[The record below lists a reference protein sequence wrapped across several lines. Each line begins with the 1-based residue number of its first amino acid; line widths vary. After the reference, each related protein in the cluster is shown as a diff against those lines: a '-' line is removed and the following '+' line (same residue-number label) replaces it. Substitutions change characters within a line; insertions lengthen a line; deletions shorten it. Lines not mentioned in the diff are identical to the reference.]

1 MAFEGEDSFMHL
13 TERLSRIVSL
23 VETHGYVSIP
33 ELSGLFAVSEVTI
46 RRDLKRLQAENRL
59 RRTPGGATS
68 LATKMQDEAD
78 AAPLSSHPLSA
89 STLDQVDVLVLASGE
104 SDPDGMLLDPVIK
117 RNIPIVAEAVQMP
130 GMKTLVSVNNYQG
143 GVDAGRWAG
152 RFAIDYFQGKAY
164 VLDLTYD
171 MHNTQQRSQGF
182 IDGLKEVVPGCEICL
197 SANSQAQFQTAYQLT
212 TDALSIYPHINIIF
226 AINDITAR
234 GASQACVDLG
244 IDPAAMLILPYG
256 LEGDTMKD
264 ALMARGYCK
273 VGVAMFPEI
282 VGRECIDAAITAYNQ
297 DTMAASIETPY
308 ALVTPDTLHDY
319 YTRTPQGW
327 RIDREAVRAS
337 LGYHFEQEDLPD
349 SIEEIPERVRF
360 VVPFGEHEWYK
371 NVAAAMQVRAAEHG
385 IALEIIST
393 SQTLREELIHRRRA
407 IARAA
412 AQQVQPQDVIILDDG
427 EITAFLAEEL
437 LARKD
442 ITVITNSLPIFERL
456 RAHNGIELILIGG
469 LFGSTGTTFT
479 GPIAASSF
487 SGLCADK
494 LFLSVEG
501 ISLAFGLSHGRL
513 DEVPVKQ
520 AMLQSAQQ
528 IILLAD
534 HTKFRHPAIAHV
546 APITRAEKLI
556 TDNALPASV
565 RLELMKMGIEVI
577 LAR

>member
-1 MAFEGEDSFMHL
+1 MHL
-13 TERLSRIVSL
+13 NERLDRIVTL
-23 VETHGYVSIP
+23 VETHGYVSIQ
-33 ELSGLFAVSEVTI
+33 ELSDLFAVSEVTV

-68 LATKMQDEAD
+68 WATKVPDEPDGLGLTSQA
-78 AAPLSSHPLSA
+78 LNA
-89 STLDQVDVLVLASGE
+89 STLDQVDVLILASGE
-104 SDPDGMLLDPVIK
+104 SDPDGMLLDPVVK

-130 GMKTLVSVNNYQG
+130 GMKTLVSVNNYQAAL
-143 GVDAGRWAG
+143 DAGRWAG
-152 RFAIDYFQGKAY
+152 RFAVDHLKGKAS

-182 IDGLKEVVPGCEICL
+182 VDGLKEVVPACEICL

-226 AINDITAR
+226 AINDITAQ
-234 GASQACVDLG
+234 GASQACVDLR
-244 IDPAAMLILPYG
+244 IDPSGMLILPFG

-273 VGVAMFPEI
+273 AGLAMFPEI
-282 VGRECIDAAITAYNQ
+282 VGRECIDAAIAAYTR

-308 ALVTPDTLHDY
+308 ALITPDTLQDF
-319 YTRTPQGW
+319 YTRTSHGW
-327 RIDREAVRAS
+327 RINRDAVREN
-337 LGYHFEQEDLPD
+337 LGYDFERESPPDL
-349 SIEEIPERVRF
+349 SEEIPERVRF
-360 VVPFGEHEWYK
+360 VIPFGGHEWYK
-371 NVAAAMQVRAAEHG
+371 NVAAAMQVRAGELG

-393 SQTLREELIHRRRA
+393 SQTLREELILRRRA
-407 IARAA
+407 IARIA

-427 EITAFLAEEL
+427 EITTFLAEEL
-437 LARKD
+437 IPRTD

-456 RAHNGIELILIGG
+456 RQKSGLTLILIGG
-469 LFGSTGTTFT
+469 LYGPTGTAFT
-479 GPIAASSF
+479 GPIAAAGF
-487 SGLCADK
+487 NGLCADK

-501 ISLAFGLSHGRL
+501 ISLGFGLSHGRL
-513 DEVPVKQ
+513 EEVPVKQ
-520 AMLQSAQQ
+520 AMLQSAQE

-565 RLELMKMGIEVI
+565 RLELMKMGIEII

>member
-1 MAFEGEDSFMHL
+1 MHL
-13 TERLSRIVSL
+13 TERLNRIVTL
-23 VETHGYVSIP
+23 VESRGYVSIQD
-33 ELSGLFAVSEVTI
+33 LSDLFAVSAVTV

-59 RRTPGGATS
+59 RRTPGGATP
-68 LATKMQDEAD
+68 LTIKAQDELELLRVRSEA
-78 AAPLSSHPLSA
+78 LNA
-89 STLDQVDVLVLASGE
+89 STLDQVDVLILASGE
-104 SDPDGMLLDPVIK
+104 SDPDGMLLDPVVS

-130 GMKTLVSVNNYQG
+130 GMKTLVSVNNYQAG
-143 GVDAGRWAG
+143 LDVGRWAG
-152 RFAIDYFQGKAY
+152 RFAVDHFRGKAFA
-164 VLDLTYD
+164 LDLTYD

-182 IDGLKEVVPGCEICL
+182 IDGLKEVVPDCTICL

-226 AINDITAR
+226 AINDITAQ

-244 IDPAAMLILPYG
+244 IDSSEMLILPFG

-264 ALMARGYCK
+264 ALMAHGYCRA
-273 VGVAMFPEI
+273 GLAMFPEI
-282 VGRECIDAAITAYNQ
+282 VGRECIDAAIAAYNR
-297 DTMAASIETPY
+297 DETAPSIETPY
-308 ALVTPDTLHDY
+308 AIVTPDTLQNF

-327 RIDREAVRAS
+327 GINRDAVREN
-337 LGYHFEQEDLPD
+337 LGYHFELESHPD
-349 SIEEIPERVRF
+349 SYANIPERIRF
-360 VVPFGEHEWYK
+360 VIPFGEHEWYK
-371 NVAAAMQVRAAEHG
+371 NLAAAMQARADEHG

-393 SQTLREELIHRRRA
+393 SQTLQEELIHRRRA
-407 IARAA
+407 IARIA

-437 LARKD
+437 IGRKGV
-442 ITVITNSLPIFERL
+442 TVITNSLPVFERL
-456 RAHNGIELILIGG
+456 REQTGIALILIGG
-469 LFGSTGTTFT
+469 LLGPTGTTFI
-479 GPIAASSF
+479 GPIAASGF

-501 ISLAFGLSHGRL
+501 ISLSFGLSHGRL
-513 DEVPVKQ
+513 EEVPVKQ

-546 APITRAEKLI
+546 APLTQAEKLI

-577 LAR
+577 LAK

>member
-1 MAFEGEDSFMHL
+1 MHL
-13 TERLSRIVSL
+13 NERLDRIVTL
-23 VETHGYVSIP
+23 VETHGYVSIQ
-33 ELSGLFAVSEVTI
+33 ELSDLFAVSEVTV

-68 LATKMQDEAD
+68 WATKVPDEPDGLGLTSQA
-78 AAPLSSHPLSA
+78 LNA
-89 STLDQVDVLVLASGE
+89 STLDQVDVLILASGE
-104 SDPDGMLLDPVIK
+104 SDPDGMLLDPVVK

-130 GMKTLVSVNNYQG
+130 GMKTL
-143 GVDAGRWAG
+143 
-152 RFAIDYFQGKAY
+152 
-164 VLDLTYD
+164 DLTYD

-182 IDGLKEVVPGCEICL
+182 VDGLKEVVPACEICL

-226 AINDITAR
+226 AINDITAQ
-234 GASQACVDLG
+234 GASQACVDLR
-244 IDPAAMLILPYG
+244 IDPSGMLILPFG

-273 VGVAMFPEI
+273 AGLAMFPEI
-282 VGRECIDAAITAYNQ
+282 VGRECIDAAIAAYTR

-308 ALVTPDTLHDY
+308 ALITPDTLQDF
-319 YTRTPQGW
+319 YTRTSHGW
-327 RIDREAVRAS
+327 RINRDAVREN
-337 LGYHFEQEDLPD
+337 LGYDFERESPPDL
-349 SIEEIPERVRF
+349 SEEIPERVRF
-360 VVPFGEHEWYK
+360 VIPFGGHEWYK
-371 NVAAAMQVRAAEHG
+371 NVAAAMQVRAGELG

-393 SQTLREELIHRRRA
+393 SQTLREELILRRRA
-407 IARAA
+407 IARIA

-427 EITAFLAEEL
+427 EITTFLAEEL
-437 LARKD
+437 IPRTD

-456 RAHNGIELILIGG
+456 RQKSGLTLILIGG
-469 LFGSTGTTFT
+469 LYGPTGTAFT
-479 GPIAASSF
+479 GPIAAAGF
-487 SGLCADK
+487 NGLCADK

-501 ISLAFGLSHGRL
+501 ISLGFGLSHGRL
-513 DEVPVKQ
+513 EEVPVKQ
-520 AMLQSAQQ
+520 AMLQSAQE

-565 RLELMKMGIEVI
+565 RLELMKMGIEII